1 MTDNKIITDQEEML
15 EALKTFV
22 VFDYVD
28 DSLRSDRDAV
38 ADLCE
43 AFDKGLLPNSL
54 DDEMYLNIKR
64 MQNIN
69 LS

>member
-1 MTDNKIITDQEEML
+1 MTIALIMFHQKKIQTEL
-15 EALKTFV
+15 GFEAKHTI
-22 VFDYVD
+22 
-28 DSLRSDRDAV
+28 RDAV

-54 DDEMYLNIKR
+54 DDEMYFNIKR